1 MSLQPGLKATL
12 VHTVGPADLASSWGN
27 DMPVFATPIML
38 WLAEIACMR
47 AIEPAIDASQMTLGY
62 RHEVGHLAP
71 TPENWTVTFTAE
83 LVAIDGKMLVF
94 DVAAQDGVDTV
105 LSGRHTRA
113 MVNRERFAE
122 KVRRKAA
129 SPPIA
134 GRQAEVTASPSAI
147 AAAVRERVAES
158 AL

>member
-1 MSLQPGLKATL
+1 MSLQPGMKATL
-12 VHTVGPADLASSWGN
+12 VHNVRSADLASSWGN

-47 AIEPAIDASQMTLGY
+47 AIEPAIDASQITLGY

-83 LVAIDGKMLVF
+83 LVSVEGKMLVF
-94 DVAAQDGVDTV
+94 DVAAHDGVDTV

-113 MVNRERFAE
+113 MLARDRFAE

-129 SPPIA
+129 SPPA
-134 GRQAEVTASPSAI
+134 AALPAELTASAPGVVAG
-147 AAAVRERVAES
+147 VRERVAES
-158 AL
+158 A

>member
-1 MSLQPGLKATL
+1 MSLQPGMKATL
-12 VHTVGPADLASSWGN
+12 VHDVRSADLASSWGN

-47 AIEPAIDASQMTLGY
+47 AIEPAIDASEITLGY

-71 TPENWTVTFTAE
+71 TPESWTVTFTAE
-83 LVAIDGKMLVF
+83 LVSIEGKMLVF
-94 DVAAQDGVDTV
+94 DVAAHDGVDTV

-113 MVNRERFAE
+113 LLGRDRFAE

-129 SPPIA
+129 SPPVG
-134 GRQAEVTASPSAI
+134 GRPAEVLAPVAGV
-147 AAAVRERVAES
+147 AAVARGRVAET
-158 AL
+158 A

>member
-1 MSLQPGLKATL
+1 MSLQPGLKGTL
-12 VHTVGPADLASSWGN
+12 VHNVRSADLASSWGN

-47 AIEPAIDASQMTLGY
+47 AIEPAIEASQITLGY

-94 DVAAQDGVDTV
+94 EVAAHDGVDTV

-113 MVNRERFAE
+113 MVARDRFAE

-129 SPPIA
+129 SPPS
-134 GRQAEVTASPSAI
+134 RCRRPEVTASPPAV
-147 AAAVRERVAES
+147 AAVVRERVEETA
-158 AL
+158 

>member
-1 MSLQPGLKATL
+1 MSLQPGMKATL
-12 VHTVGPADLASSWGN
+12 VHNVRSADLASSWGN

-47 AIEPAIDASQMTLGY
+47 AIEPAIDASQITLGY

-83 LVAIDGKMLVF
+83 LVSIEGKMLVF
-94 DVAAQDGVDTV
+94 EVAAHDGVDTV

-113 MVNRERFAE
+113 MLARDRFAE

-129 SPPIA
+129 APPVASCPAA
-134 GRQAEVTASPSAI
+134 GAVS
-147 AAAVRERVAES
+147 AAAVAAVVHERVEETA
-158 AL
+158 